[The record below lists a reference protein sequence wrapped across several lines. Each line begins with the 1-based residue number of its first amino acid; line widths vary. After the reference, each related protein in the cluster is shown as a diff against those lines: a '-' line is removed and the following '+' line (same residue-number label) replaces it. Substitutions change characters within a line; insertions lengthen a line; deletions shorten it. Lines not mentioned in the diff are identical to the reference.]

1 MQIIELDLLP
11 ETIIK
16 CPFCGSSLY
25 DQEGLHQ
32 CPHLLF
38 HASDF
43 GPEFVRED
51 FPFKFGEEPVDEN
64 DPQTDD
70 EEDMNFWEH
79 IEKVE
84 MTNSFCFALIN
95 NAPPCMCGSGFVG
108 YIGICQHTQ
117 EELKNFV

>member
-1 MQIIELDLLP
+1 MKIIELDLLP
-11 ETIIK
+11 DTIVK

-51 FPFKFGEEPVDEN
+51 FLYKFGEEPVDEN
-64 DPQTDD
+64 APEID
-70 EEDMNFWEH
+70 EEDELTVWEH
-79 IEKVE
+79 LEKVE
-84 MTNSFCFALIN
+84 MRDSFCFALVN

-108 YIGICQHTQ
+108 FIGLCQHTVT
-117 EELKNFV
+117 ECKAYR